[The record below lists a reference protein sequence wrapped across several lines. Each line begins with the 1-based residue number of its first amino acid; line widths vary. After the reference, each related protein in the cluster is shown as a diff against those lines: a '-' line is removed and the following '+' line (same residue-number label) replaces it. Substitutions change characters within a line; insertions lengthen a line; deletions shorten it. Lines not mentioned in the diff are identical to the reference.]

1 MKLTP
6 LNAKMEQCLANCLA
20 CHRICTAAAAHV
32 MHGDSHHSEVLH
44 LVSLLD
50 CAQICLVHADFMA
63 RRSPHHSHLAREC
76 AEICLSCAS
85 FCEAHSDADGMMT
98 ECAKACRTCADSC
111 TGM

>member
-1 MKLTP
+1 MKLKP
-6 LNAKMEQCLANCLA
+6 LNEKMEEYLAACLE
-20 CHRICTAAAAHV
+20 CHRICTATAAHV

-76 AEICLSCAS
+76 AEICISCAT

-98 ECAKACRTCADSC
+98 ECAKACRACADSC
-111 TGM
+111 TDM